1 MPSVG
6 TLVRALRA
14 PSLTAGAM
22 PVLSVT
28 ALLVHEG
35 AAVSG
40 LTFCLTLLGM
50 LAAQG
55 AVNLVNDY
63 FDDASG
69 LDADPEF
76 AKTPFPL
83 GSRVIQSGAL
93 SKRGVAVFATVCG
106 AVAVACGLWLNLRAP
121 GNTLLWICL
130 AAAALGYFY
139 TAPPLRIAY
148 HGAGEPVTFLLFGP
162 LAGAGTHWAQ
172 TGQVTPACL
181 VVSTVVGLLAM
192 AILYMHHFPQHD
204 ADKRH
209 GKRTPVVRLGPSGA
223 GRLVPVLLALPYAV
237 LGYGILA
244 GMLPPAAWLFFLSL
258 PFGVLASQI
267 ALRTPADA
275 RRMTQAFANVFLL
288 HFSGGLA
295 LTASLFFTRLAGS

>member
-1 MPSVG
+1 VPSLA

-22 PVLSVT
+22 PVLTVT
-28 ALLVHEG
+28 ALVASRG
-35 AAVSG
+35 AHPDG
-40 LTFCLTLLGM
+40 LTFALTLLGM

-69 LDADPEF
+69 LDADPDF
-76 AKTPFPL
+76 TRNPFPL

-93 SKRGVAVFATVCG
+93 SKRGVALFAAACG
-106 AVAVACGLWLNLRAP
+106 AVAVACGLWLNARAP
-121 GNTLLWICL
+121 GNTLLAICL
-130 AAAALGYFY
+130 VAAALGYFY

-162 LAGAGTHWAQ
+162 LAGAGTEYAQ
-172 TGQVTPACL
+172 TGSVTRAGLLLSCF
-181 VVSTVVGLLAM
+181 VGLLAM

-209 GKRTPVVRLGPSGA
+209 GKLTPVVRLGPAGA
-223 GRLVPVLLALPYAV
+223 GRLVPMLLALPYAV
-237 LGYGILA
+237 LAAGIVAGWLPTGALLA
-244 GMLPPAAWLFFLSL
+244 FLAL
-258 PFGVLASQI
+258 PFAVRAARI
-267 ALRTPADA
+267 ALRAPADPKL
-275 RRMTQAFANVFLL
+275 MTQAFASVFGL
-288 HFSGGLA
+288 HFIGGLL
-295 LTASLFFTRLAGS
+295 LTGGLWLAG

>member
-1 MPSVG
+1 MPSLG

-22 PVLSVT
+22 PVLTVT
-28 ALLVHEG
+28 ALVAYEG
-35 AAVSG
+35 VTPNG
-40 LTFCLTLLGM
+40 VTFALTLVGM

-76 AKTPFPL
+76 AKLPFPL
-83 GSRVIQSGAL
+83 GSRVIQTGAL
-93 SKRGVAVFATVCG
+93 SKRGVALFAAACG
-106 AVAVACGLWLNLRAP
+106 AAAVACGLALNLRAP

-162 LAGAGTHWAQ
+162 LAGAGTYFAQ
-172 TGQVTPACL
+172 TGRVTPACL

-209 GKRTPVVRLGPSGA
+209 GKRTPVVRLGPGGA
-223 GRLVPVLLALPYAV
+223 GRLVPFLLALPYGV
-237 LGYGILA
+237 LALGISA
-244 GMLPPAAWLFFLSL
+244 GLLPAAAWLFFLSL
-258 PFGVLASQI
+258 PFGVLASRT
-267 ALRTPADA
+267 ALRAPADA
-275 RRMTQAFANVFLL
+275 RRMTQAFANVFGL
-288 HFSGGLA
+288 HFTGGLLLA
-295 LTASLFFTRLAGS
+295 ASLFFTRP

>member
-1 MPSVG
+1 LPSLG

-14 PSLTAGAM
+14 PSLTAAAM
-22 PVLSVT
+22 PVLTVT
-28 ALLVHEG
+28 ALVAYEG
-35 AAVSG
+35 STPNGV
-40 LTFCLTLLGM
+40 TFTLTLIGM

-76 AKTPFPL
+76 AKMPFPL
-83 GSRVIQSGAL
+83 GSRVIQTGAL
-93 SKRGVAVFATVCG
+93 SKRGVAIFAAACG
-106 AVAVACGLWLNLRAP
+106 AVAVACGVALNAAAP

-148 HGAGEPVTFLLFGP
+148 YGAGEPVTFLLFGP
-162 LAGAGTHWAQ
+162 LAGAGTYFAQ
-172 TGQVTPACL
+172 TGRVTPACL
-181 VVSTVVGLLAM
+181 VVSSVVGLLAM

-209 GKRTPVVRLGPSGA
+209 GKRTPIVRLGPSGA
-223 GRLVPVLLALPYAV
+223 GRLVPLLLALPYVV
-237 LGYGILA
+237 LAFGIARGL
-244 GMLPPAAWLFFLSL
+244 LPASAWLFLLSL
-258 PFGVLASQI
+258 PFAVLASRT
-267 ALRTPADA
+267 ALREPSDA
-275 RRMTQAFANVFLL
+275 RRMTQAFASVFGL
-288 HFSGGLA
+288 HFTGGLLLA
-295 LTASLFFTRLAGS
+295 ASLFFTR

>member
-1 MPSVG
+1 LPSLG

-14 PSLTAGAM
+14 PSLSAGLM
-22 PVLSVT
+22 PVLTVT
-28 ALLVHEG
+28 ALVSYEG
-35 AAVSG
+35 ATPSG
-40 LTFCLTLLGM
+40 VTFALTLLGM

-76 AKTPFPL
+76 EKLPFPL

-93 SKRGVAVFATVCG
+93 SKRGVALFAAACG
-106 AVAVACGLWLNLRAP
+106 AVAVACGLVLNLRAP

-162 LAGAGTHWAQ
+162 LAGAGTYFAQ
-172 TGQVTPACL
+172 TGRVTPACL
-181 VVSTVVGLLAM
+181 VVSSVVGLLAM

-209 GKRTPVVRLGPSGA
+209 GKRTPVVRLGPGGA
-223 GRLVPVLLALPYAV
+223 GRLVPFLLALPYVV
-237 LGYGILA
+237 LALGISGGL
-244 GMLPPAAWLFFLSL
+244 LPSAAWLFFLSA
-258 PFGVLASQI
+258 PFAVGASRI
-267 ALRTPADA
+267 ALRAPGDP
-275 RRMTQAFANVFLL
+275 RRMTQAFANVFGL
-288 HFSGGLA
+288 HFTGGLLLA
-295 LTASLFFTRLAGS
+295 ASLFFTRP

>member
-1 MPSVG
+1 MPSLG

-22 PVLSVT
+22 PVLTAT
-28 ALLVHEG
+28 ALVASRGVTLDWLSF
-35 AAVSG
+35 A
-40 LTFCLTLLGM
+40 LTLLGM

-76 AKTPFPL
+76 TRNPFPL

-93 SKRGVAVFATVCG
+93 SKRGVARFAAACG
-106 AVAVACGLWLNLRAP
+106 GVAVACGLWLNARAP
-121 GNTLLWICL
+121 GNTLLVICL
-130 AAAALGYFY
+130 GAAVLGYFY

-162 LAGAGTHWAQ
+162 LAGAGTEYAQ
-172 TGQVTPACL
+172 TGSVTRAGL
-181 VVSTVVGLLAM
+181 VLSCFVGLLAM
-192 AILYMHHFPQHD
+192 DILYMHHFPQHD

-209 GKRTPVVRLGPSGA
+209 GKLTPVVRLGPAGA
-223 GRLVPVLLALPYAV
+223 GRLVPLLVALPYAV
-237 LGYGILA
+237 LGAGIA
-244 GMLPPAAWLFFLSL
+244 GGLLPAAALLAFLSL
-258 PFGVLASQI
+258 PFGVRAARI
-267 ALRTPADA
+267 ALRTPADPK
-275 RRMTQAFANVFLL
+275 RMTQAFANVFGL
-288 HFSGGLA
+288 HFTGGL
-295 LTASLFFTRLAGS
+295 LLAGSLLFA

>member
-1 MPSVG
+1 LPSLG
-6 TLVRALRA
+6 TLLRALRL

-22 PVLSVT
+22 PVLTVT
-28 ALLVHEG
+28 ALVAHDG
-35 AAVSG
+35 HPVRGGVFA
-40 LTFCLTLLGM
+40 LTLLGM

-76 AKTPFPL
+76 EKTPFPL
-83 GSRVIQSGAL
+83 GSRVIQTGAL
-93 SKRGVAVFATVCG
+93 SKRGVAVFAAACG
-106 AVAVACGLWLNLRAP
+106 AIAVVCGLWLNALHP

-162 LAGAGTHWAQ
+162 LAGAGTYYAQ
-172 TGQVTPACL
+172 TGELTGRSL
-181 VVSTVVGLLAM
+181 LVSTIVGLLAM
-192 AILYMHHFPQHD
+192 AILFMHHFPQHD

-209 GKRTPVVRLGPSGA
+209 GKKTPIVRLGPAGA
-223 GRLVPVLLALPYAV
+223 GRLVPFVLALPYVVLV
-237 LGYGILA
+237 LGLVRGD
-244 GMLPPAAWLFFLSL
+244 LPRAAWLFFLSL
-258 PFGVLASQI
+258 PFAWAAS
-267 ALRTPADA
+267 RT
-275 RRMTQAFANVFLL
+275 
-288 HFSGGLA
+288 A
-295 LTASLFFTRLAGS
+295 LTAPGDPRAMTRAFASVFGLHFTGGLLLAGGLLFTGGA

>member
-1 MPSVG
+1 MPSLG

-22 PVLSVT
+22 PVLTVT
-28 ALLVHEG
+28 ALVAYEG
-35 AAVSG
+35 VTPNG
-40 LTFCLTLLGM
+40 VTFGLTLLGM

-69 LDADPEF
+69 LDADPDF
-76 AKTPFPL
+76 AKTAFPL

-93 SKRGVAVFATVCG
+93 SQRGVALFAAACG
-106 AVAVACGLWLNLRAP
+106 AVAVACGLALNARAP
-121 GNTLLWICL
+121 GDTLLGICL

-162 LAGAGTHWAQ
+162 LAGAGTHFAQ
-172 TGQVTPACL
+172 TGTVTRGCL
-181 VVSTVVGLLAM
+181 VVSSVVGLLAM

-209 GKRTPVVRLGPSGA
+209 GKRTPVVRLGPTGA
-223 GRLVPVLLALPYAV
+223 GRLVPFVLALPYA
-237 LGYGILA
+237 LLAIGIAVGL
-244 GMLPPAAWLFFLSL
+244 LPAAAWLFFLSV
-258 PFGVLASQI
+258 PFAVLASRT
-267 ALRTPADA
+267 ALTEASDP
-275 RRMTQAFANVFLL
+275 RRMTQAFASVFGL
-288 HFSGGLA
+288 HFTGGLLLA
-295 LTASLFFTRLAGS
+295 ASLFFTRA

>member
-1 MPSVG
+1 LPSLL
-6 TLVRALRA
+6 TLVTALRA

-22 PVLSVT
+22 PVLVVSALVASRGVT
-28 ALLVHEG
+28 LDWAVFAATLV
-35 AAVSG
+35 
-40 LTFCLTLLGM
+40 GM
-50 LAAQG
+50 IAAQG

-76 AKTPFPL
+76 AKNPFPL

-93 SKRGVAVFATVCG
+93 SKRGVAVFAAVCG
-106 AVAVACGLWLNLRAP
+106 AVAVACGLWLNARAP

-162 LAGAGTHWAQ
+162 LAGAGTEYAQ
-172 TGQVTPACL
+172 TGTVTPAGFL
-181 VVSTVVGLLAM
+181 VSCSVGLLAM
-192 AILYMHHFPQHD
+192 AILYLHHFPQHD

-209 GKRTPVVRLGPSGA
+209 GKKTPVVRLGPTGA
-223 GRLVPVLLALPYAV
+223 GRLVPLFVALPYAV
-237 LGYGILA
+237 LAFGIVAGLLPALA
-244 GMLPPAAWLFFLSL
+244 LAAFLSL
-258 PFGVLASQI
+258 PFGVRASRI
-267 ALRTPADA
+267 ALNTPADP
-275 RRMTQAFANVFLL
+275 RRMTQAFANVFGL
-288 HFSGGLA
+288 HFTGGL
-295 LTASLFFTRLAGS
+295 LLAGSLLLAR

>member
-14 PSLTAGAM
+14 PSLSAGAM
-22 PVLSVT
+22 PVLTVT
-28 ALLVHEG
+28 ALVASRG
-35 AAVSG
+35 VSPDK
-40 LTFCLTLLGM
+40 LTFALTLLGM

-63 FDDASG
+63 FDDESG

-76 AKTPFPL
+76 ARNPFPL

-93 SKRGVAVFATVCG
+93 SKHGVALFAAACG
-106 AVAVACGLWLNLRAP
+106 AVAVACGVWLNARAP
-121 GNTLLWICL
+121 GNTLLAICL

-162 LAGAGTHWAQ
+162 LAGAGTEFAQ
-172 TGQVTPACL
+172 TGSVTRSGL
-181 VVSTVVGLLAM
+181 VLSCFVGLLAM
-192 AILYMHHFPQHD
+192 DILYMHHFPQHD

-209 GKRTPVVRLGPSGA
+209 GKRTPVVRLGPAGA
-223 GRLVPVLLALPYAV
+223 GRLVPLLVALPYAV
-237 LGYGILA
+237 LGAGIAA
-244 GMLPPAAWLFFLSL
+244 GLLPAAALLAFLSL
-258 PFGVLASQI
+258 PFGVRAARI
-267 ALRTPADA
+267 ALRTPADPKQ
-275 RRMTQAFANVFLL
+275 MTQAFASVFGL
-288 HFSGGLA
+288 HFTGGL
-295 LTASLFFTRLAGS
+295 LLAGGLLFAA

>member
-1 MPSVG
+1 LPSLG

-22 PVLSVT
+22 PVLTVT
-28 ALLVHEG
+28 ALVASRG
-35 AAVSG
+35 AHVDG
-40 LTFCLTLLGM
+40 LTFALTLVGM

-76 AKTPFPL
+76 AKNPFPL

-93 SKRGVAVFATVCG
+93 SKRGVGVFAAACG
-106 AVAVACGLWLNLRAP
+106 ALAVACGLWLNARAP
-121 GNTLLWICL
+121 GNTVLWICL
-130 AAAALGYFY
+130 AAAVLGYFY

-162 LAGAGTHWAQ
+162 LAGAGTEWAQ
-172 TGQVTPACL
+172 IGAVTRAGT
-181 VVSTVVGLLAM
+181 VVSCVVGLLAM

-209 GKRTPVVRLGPSGA
+209 GKRTPVVRLGPAGA
-223 GRLVPVLLALPYAV
+223 GRLVPWLLALPYAV
-237 LGYGILA
+237 LGAGIALEV
-244 GMLPPAAWLFFLSL
+244 LPVTALVTFLSL
-258 PFGVLASQI
+258 PFAVRASRT
-267 ALRTPADA
+267 ALRTPSDP
-275 RRMTQAFANVFLL
+275 RSMTGAFANVFGL
-288 HFSGGLA
+288 HFTGGL
-295 LTASLFFTRLAGS
+295 LLAGSLLFGT

>member
-1 MPSVG
+1 MPSLG

-22 PVLSVT
+22 PVLTVSALVAYEGVT
-28 ALLVHEG
+28 PNGV
-35 AAVSG
+35 
-40 LTFCLTLLGM
+40 TFALTLLGM
-50 LAAQG
+50 VAAQG

-69 LDADPEF
+69 LDADPDF

-83 GSRVIQSGAL
+83 GSRVIQTGAL
-93 SKRGVAVFATVCG
+93 SKRGVAIFAAACG
-106 AVAVACGLWLNLRAP
+106 AGAVACGLALNARAP

-162 LAGAGTHWAQ
+162 LAGAGTYFAQ
-172 TGQVTPACL
+172 TGRVTPACL
-181 VVSTVVGLLAM
+181 VVSSVVGLLAM

-209 GKRTPVVRLGPSGA
+209 GKKTPVVRLGPAGA
-223 GRLVPVLLALPYAV
+223 GRLVPFVLALPYA
-237 LGYGILA
+237 LLA
-244 GMLPPAAWLFFLSL
+244 SGVAAGLLPRAAWLFFLSL
-258 PFGVLASQI
+258 PFAVLASRA
-267 ALRTPADA
+267 ALRDA
-275 RRMTQAFANVFLL
+275 SDPRRMTQAFASVFGL
-288 HFSGGLA
+288 HFTGGLLLA
-295 LTASLFFTRLAGS
+295 ASLLFTRA